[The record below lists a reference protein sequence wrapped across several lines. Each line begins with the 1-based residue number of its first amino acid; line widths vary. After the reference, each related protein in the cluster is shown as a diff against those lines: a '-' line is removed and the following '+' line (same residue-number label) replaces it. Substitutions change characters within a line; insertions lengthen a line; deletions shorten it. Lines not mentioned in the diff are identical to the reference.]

1 MTDDVNSYLDKYV
14 SSHQNHEPDFDED
27 EIVKLKSIYG
37 DNLSDYLASTYK
49 ISKPSVARILMILL
63 LRIDPHLA
71 ISLISKEYESCP
83 DDAKTWHIAILSEAN
98 CAPAIRMLETIATN
112 EANETIRAEAV
123 QELMHHGDSQSIKVL
138 DKIREE
144 DNGSSFDDIPI
155 SHLADVV
162 LEIIRHRITS

>member
-1 MTDDVNSYLDKYV
+1 MTDDVNIYIDKYV
-14 SSHQNHEPDFDED
+14 SSHQNHENDFDED
-27 EIVKLKSIYG
+27 EIAKLKSIYG
-37 DNLSDYLASTYK
+37 DNLSDYLVNTYK
-49 ISKPSVARILMILL
+49 ISKPSVARLLMILL

-83 DDAKTWHIAILSEAN
+83 DDAKTWHIEILSEVN

-138 DKIREE
+138 EKVREE

-155 SHLADVV
+155 SYLADVV